1 MIGESVEESSER
13 LKNSSIDVS
22 SDKRAEMYLE
32 KWSLEED
39 MSYEMFETLL
49 SNDPRSSKASAV
61 KQVSFEELMSGDEEE
76 INAAFQSMFGVTNL
90 QDEKVRM
97 NVYISNDC
105 FSFEG

>member
-22 SDKRAEMYLE
+22 NDKRAELYLE

-49 SNDPRSSKASAV
+49 SNDPRSAKASAV
-61 KQVSFEELMSGDEEE
+61 KQVSFEELMSGDEDQ
-76 INAAFQSMFGVTNL
+76 INEAFQSMFGVTNSR
-90 QDEKVRM
+90 DDKVR
-97 NVYISNDC
+97 ILSIIKQLFLD
-105 FSFEG
+105 